1 MGLTPILV
9 ALCRNAGLATNGF
22 VQAQELCNSWGP
34 HNFFCAHFWAH
45 KPWNRIL
52 INQPLLAMAR
62 LAQALSDILSRHPRR
77 VLGGVGVLLLGTG
90 VTAFGVSPM
99 MPDAAKL
106 PVTQVFEPL
115 SLNALPD
122 LQLGPHAVLTLY
134 RSDTVRRNDTTQSL
148 LLRLGVHD
156 TQSQDALRNHD
167 GMRQLFDGRSAGKL
181 VSVETDER
189 GGLIRLSARWL
200 PDDERQFTRL
210 VVARNGDGF
219 ETQIQNSDLT
229 VSSRVASGVIESSLF
244 AATDSVNLPD
254 SVAVQLAE
262 MFASDIDFRRDLR
275 KGDRFN
281 VVYESLEADG
291 EPLRA
296 GRVLSAEFI
305 NNGKTHEAVWFQEAG
320 QKGAFFGFDGQ
331 SMRKAFLGSP
341 LEFSRVSSG
350 YGMRFHPILGREKA
364 HLGVDYA
371 APTGTP
377 VRTIADGVVTFAG
390 TQRGYGNV
398 IEVTHRDNKSTLF
411 AHLSRIDVKRGERV
425 EQGEFIG
432 AVGTT
437 GRSTG
442 PHLHFEFRDHGVHQ
456 DPLEVAR
463 ESENIPI
470 NPNLRAR
477 FNVVAEAQRAQLDA
491 ARSIQQASAD

>member
-1 MGLTPILV
+1 M
-9 ALCRNAGLATNGF
+9 
-22 VQAQELCNSWGP
+22 
-34 HNFFCAHFWAH
+34 CADREAH
-45 KPWNRIL
+45 IQWNHIL
-52 INQPLLAMAR
+52 IIQPFLVMTR
-62 LAQALSDILSRHPRR
+62 LAQAIGASLSRHPRR
-77 VLGGVGVLLLGTG
+77 VFGGIGTLLLGSG
-90 VTAFGVSPM
+90 VTAFGISPM
-99 MPDAAKL
+99 MPDAAAL
-106 PVTQVFEPL
+106 PVIQVFEPV
-115 SLNALPD
+115 SLNSLPELD
-122 LQLGPHAVLTLY
+122 LPSGVVLTLF

-148 LLRLGVHD
+148 LLRLGVRD
-156 TQSQDALRNHD
+156 AQAQDFLRNHE
-167 GMRQLFDGRSAGKL
+167 GMRKLFDARWSGKL
-181 VSVETDER
+181 VSVETNER
-189 GGLIRLSARWL
+189 GQLIKLNARWL

-210 VVARNGDGF
+210 IVERDGPIYK
-219 ETQIQNSDLT
+219 TQIQTQDLN
-229 VSSRVASGVIESSLF
+229 VSSRVASGVIQSSLF

-262 MFASDIDFRRDLR
+262 VFASDIDFRRDLR

-291 EPLRA
+291 EQLRA

-305 NNGKTHEAVWFQEAG
+305 NNGNKHEAVWFQEQG
-320 QKGAFFGFDGQ
+320 QKGAFYGFDGQ
-331 SMRKAFLGSP
+331 SSRKSFLASP

-350 YGMRFHPILGREKA
+350 YGMRFHPILGRNKA

-398 IEVTHRDNKSTLF
+398 IEVSHRDNKATLF
-411 AHLSRIDVKRGERV
+411 AHLSRIDVRRGERV
-425 EQGEFIG
+425 EQGQFIG

-442 PHLHFEFRDHGVHQ
+442 PHLHFEFRDNGVHQ
-456 DPLEVAR
+456 DPLEIAR

-470 NPNLRAR
+470 SPSLRAR
-477 FNVVAEAQRAQLDA
+477 FDAVAQVQRTQLDA
-491 ARSIQQASAD
+491 ANSIQQASAQ